1 MEDPDVYPTAKDI
14 RHRSLKLAVKLVES
28 DPRLIALHKD
38 EPPSPYLFRNTAP
51 EANKRAAQPQIE
63 DLVVHIAKRLEH
75 FLQSGE

>member
-1 MEDPDVYPTAKDI
+1 MKI
-14 RHRSLKLAVKLVES
+14 VES

-38 EPPSPYLFRNTAP
+38 EPPSPYLSRNTAP

-75 FLQSGE
+75 YLTSGE